1 MEYTVLPLL
10 GGFILYILITILV
23 SLGGF
28 KFKLRV
34 LKLGELNQYNKTQI
48 ISKLGQPNNILPIED
63 NKSVLVWLKS
73 SGNYLLKIEFD
84 SKGDFVRIHQ
94 QLDQTTSGV
103 KGLIYGFILKFR

>member
-10 GGFILYILITILV
+10 GGLILYILITILV

-34 LKLGELNQYNKTQI
+34 LKLGELNQYNKT
-48 ISKLGQPNNILPIED
+48 NNILTLED
-63 NKSVLVWLKS
+63 NNSVLVWLKS

-84 SKGDFVRIHQ
+84 SKGDFVRINQ